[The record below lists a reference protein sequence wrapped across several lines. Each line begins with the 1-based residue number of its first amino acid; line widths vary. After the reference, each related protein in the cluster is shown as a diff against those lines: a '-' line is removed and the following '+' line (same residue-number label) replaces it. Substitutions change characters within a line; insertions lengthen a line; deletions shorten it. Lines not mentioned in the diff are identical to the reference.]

1 MGGRAEARM
10 IASSSLCSLVAAS
23 NTEWKSDLAAAGA
36 SIRNARI
43 YTISESSPR
52 A

>member
-1 MGGRAEARM
+1 MVGQAEIRL
-10 IASSSLCSLVAAS
+10 IAPSSLCSLVAAS
-23 NTEWKSDLAAAGA
+23 NSKWKSDVTAADA

>member
-1 MGGRAEARM
+1 MVGRAEVRM

-23 NTEWKSDLAAAGA
+23 NSKWKSDVAVADA

-43 YTISESSPR
+43 DTISEPSPR